1 MAGRGRGSRVAGP
14 CLSLLPL
21 SFDPA
26 DPVLRLFPLSDLHL
40 ERRRPE
46 MIPPPSSPFDVLV
59 CAGDLHE
66 GQPEAGLATV
76 RALAGG
82 RPVVLVPGNHE
93 HYAPT
98 GDGRSAPELLAAL
111 EREVARLNGLGARIH
126 LLQGGQAVVIGGVRF
141 VGTTLWSD
149 WSLAGRWLTEDTPDR
164 PDDPVAFAAARMTDP
179 VTGSREYR
187 GSIRRADGAPWS
199 PADAMEAHAREKAA
213 LLEALARP
221 HEGPTVA
228 VTHHPASPRAA
239 DAFRNAPGVPWWV
252 PAFYATT
259 VLDDLPDADRPDLWI
274 SGHFH
279 AGHDMRIGRTR
290 WLANPVEGKTFRS
303 DLIVELG

>member
-1 MAGRGRGSRVAGP
+1 
-14 CLSLLPL
+14 
-21 SFDPA
+21 
-26 DPVLRLFPLSDLHL
+26 VLRLFPLSDLHL

-46 MIPPPSSPFDVLV
+46 MIPPPAAPFDVLV

-76 RALAGG
+76 LALAGG

-98 GDGRSAPELLAAL
+98 GDPRTAPELLAAL
-111 EREVARLNGLGARIH
+111 EREVARMNGRGSRIH

-149 WSLAGRWLTEDTPDR
+149 WSLAGRWLTDDMTDR

-187 GSIRRADGAPWS
+187 GSIRRADRAAWS
-199 PADAMEAHAREKAA
+199 PADAMEAHTREKAA

-228 VTHHPASPRAA
+228 VTHHPPSPLAA
-239 DAFRNAPGVPWWV
+239 DAFRGAPGVPWWV

-279 AGHDMRIGRTR
+279 AGHDKRIGRTR

-303 DLIVELG
+303 DLIVAVG